1 MQALRGACHH
11 PGTVSGIG
19 VIMAFVQIPMSEL
32 KRLDALVLEQ
42 RRLLK
47 EQEEMIARMFDAI
60 DRTITILHR
69 GRGTVPE

>member
-1 MQALRGACHH
+1 
-11 PGTVSGIG
+11 
-19 VIMAFVQIPMSEL
+19 MAFVTIPMSEL

-47 EQEEMIARMFDAI
+47 EQEEMIGRTLDAI